1 VGLFVFIKIMSGWIN
16 NKFIIHKT
24 GMIKKPCNKLGFCP
38 YGQLVEEYPLK
49 EKVDKVSCDV
59 FGHDCPVF
67 YMAEFIKE

>member
-1 VGLFVFIKIMSGWIN
+1 
-16 NKFIIHKT
+16 
-24 GMIKKPCNKLGFCP
+24 MIKKPCNKLGFCP